1 MMCKIIGLTGG
12 IACGKSTVSHYLAQK
27 GAQIVDADQTAHELL
42 EPNGALYEAYQKHW
56 GKQVLLADGTLNR
69 RKVGQLAFANAQEKN
84 WLNHTAHPII
94 KEAIERKISVIKS
107 GVIILDVPLLF
118 EAGWDKITD
127 GNCVVFVIREIQLQR
142 LIARNGYTRQEA
154 LNRINAQMPLNEKKR
169 RADWLIDNSG
179 SLEETYRQADT
190 LWQKWKT

>member
-1 MMCKIIGLTGG
+1 MRKIIGLTGG
-12 IACGKSTVSHYLAQK
+12 IACGKSTVSRYLAQK
-27 GAQIVDADQTAHELL
+27 GAQIVDADQIAHELS

-56 GKQVLLADGTLNR
+56 GKQILLADGTLNR

-84 WLNHTAHPII
+84 WLNHTAHPVI
-94 KEAIERKISVIKS
+94 KEAIERKISAIKS

-127 GNCVVFVIREIQLQR
+127 RNCVVFVTREIQLQR

>member
-1 MMCKIIGLTGG
+1 MRKIIGLTGG
-12 IACGKSTVSHYLAQK
+12 IACGKSTVSRYLAQK
-27 GAQIVDADQTAHELL
+27 GAQIVDADQIAHELS
-42 EPNGALYEAYQKHW
+42 EPNGALYEAYQNHW

-69 RKVGQLAFANAQEKN
+69 RKVGQLAFANYQEKN
-84 WLNHTAHPII
+84 WLNHTAHPVI
-94 KEAIERKISVIKS
+94 KEAIERKLSAIKS

>member
-1 MMCKIIGLTGG
+1 MRKIIGLTGG
-12 IACGKSTVSHYLAQK
+12 IACGKSTVSRYLAQK
-27 GAQIVDADQTAHELL
+27 GAQIVDADQIAHELS

-56 GKQVLLADGTLNR
+56 GKQILLADGTLNR

-84 WLNHTAHPII
+84 WLNHTAHPVI
-94 KEAIERKISVIKS
+94 KEAIERKISAIKS

-127 GNCVVFVIREIQLQR
+127 GNCVVFVTREIQLQR